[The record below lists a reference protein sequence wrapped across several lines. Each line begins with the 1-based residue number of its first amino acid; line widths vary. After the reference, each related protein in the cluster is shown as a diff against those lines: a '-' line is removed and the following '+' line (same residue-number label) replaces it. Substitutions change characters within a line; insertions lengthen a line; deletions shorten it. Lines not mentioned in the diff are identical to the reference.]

1 MFIHCR
7 QLHALFCGIFG
18 PHSVNVARY
27 ASFIWAKSPTNCD
40 TYLTESNFQTCSNNK
55 ENNKNRTGRK
65 GTMHLVYLKL
75 ELKRAYKRLPHI
87 YAGAILLL
95 AMAAVI
101 ALLASQLLY
110 GNGVVGKVP
119 VGVLIPNEDRL
130 AKQVVQMISSL
141 DSVGN
146 VCDFQYMDK
155 NSCLEELKKGNLY
168 AVLDVPEGFVQD
180 IINGTNTPVT
190 VWFTS
195 NAGIEGKLFQ
205 ELTDAGA
212 LTLSASQAGIYAGN
226 ELYQGLGLKEAV
238 SQLEKDLNEQYI
250 GYSLQRTGYFRHLKV
265 QASGDVTIMEFYE
278 ISVYVLFLFLLA
290 IPVSSYLLPAKK
302 AMTQRLDMAGI
313 GGGYRAAVKMIGLG
327 LLIATVTFPVIIGA
341 VLGKQVKWSMILA
354 VTWLLACGT
363 ASGIVV
369 LLYQLTGNLLGGI
382 MLLFF
387 VITGQHFLSGG
398 FLPMVFLP
406 ATIQKLSIWLPSS
419 ILMNTMKMA
428 ITEQWDWH
436 QIAACVGLLTAVW
449 AISGRMEARRR

>member
-1 MFIHCR
+1 
-7 QLHALFCGIFG
+7 
-18 PHSVNVARY
+18 
-27 ASFIWAKSPTNCD
+27 
-40 TYLTESNFQTCSNNK
+40 
-55 ENNKNRTGRK
+55 
-65 GTMHLVYLKL
+65 MHLVYLKL

-387 VITGQHFLSGG
+387 VITGQHFYQEDFCLWYFFQQQYRSSLFG
-398 FLPMVFLP
+398 FHHLFL
-406 ATIQKLSIWLPSS
+406 
-419 ILMNTMKMA
+419 
-428 ITEQWDWH
+428 
-436 QIAACVGLLTAVW
+436 
-449 AISGRMEARRR
+449 